1 MRQDAIA
8 ALATKKL
15 RRAHAVR
22 EEAPMAERRKVVVRF
37 NFHYDPAM
45 AERLAREPD
54 IELRTC
60 DLAGPEERA
69 RADLAEAHAYQ
80 ISSAKDELPRQWF
93 ATAELLE
100 RCPRLLCVSAVG
112 AGYDT
117 VDVAACTRAGVLVVN
132 QSGANARA
140 VAEHTLG
147 LMLDLAKRIAENDRR
162 LRRDRGFSREDLMG
176 REIGGKTLGLVGIGH
191 IGTRVAGLA
200 RAFGMTVLAH
210 DPYLTEEEIARR
222 GAASAAM
229 DELLARSDVVSLHCP
244 RDEATLRMMDAAAFG
259 RMKPGAVFVT
269 TARGGIHDEAAL
281 LDALRSGHLGGA
293 GLDVWDQE
301 PPPLDHPLLGLENVV
316 ATYHT
321 AGVTREA
328 RRNMALYS
336 AEQVVG
342 VLKGGRPPR
351 LVNPEAWPAY
361 ARRFE
366 AVMGARAQAESLD
379 D

>member
-1 MRQDAIA
+1 
-8 ALATKKL
+8 
-15 RRAHAVR
+15 
-22 EEAPMAERRKVVVRF
+22 MAERRKVVVRF
-37 NFHYDPAM
+37 NFHYDRAM
-45 AERLAREPD
+45 AERLARVPD
-54 IELRTC
+54 LELRTC

-100 RCPRLLCVSAVG
+100 RCPRLLCVSTVG

-200 RAFGMTVLAH
+200 QAFGMTVLAF

-222 GAASAAM
+222 GAASVAM
-229 DELLARSDVVSLHCP
+229 DGLLARSDVVSLHCP
-244 RDEATLRMMDAAAFG
+244 RDATTLRMMDAAAFA

-281 LDALRSGHLGGA
+281 LEALRSGHLGGA
-293 GLDVWDQE
+293 GLDVWDEE

-321 AGVTREA
+321 AGVTRVA

-342 VLKGGRPPR
+342 ILKGGRPPR